1 MRILTKGVDL
11 GFEDKNAEWDKKV
24 NYKDYDILIFNLRD
38 LETNFSS
45 YTDGNS
51 HFVDFPSTEDLRS
64 LVNTEAEIFVVLPQ
78 SQVVEFGG
86 GGFNRPESFNLLS
99 WLPVQYIRLEGETGN
114 TISLKEPFNGLSPWD
129 WYFSGNF
136 EWESWIDWIHTK
148 GASDK
153 EDSTKKLYTDFEK
166 WSSHSQ
172 TIAENRAKEDLAI
185 ELSFKQDEFLD
196 GRFVLIP
203 SREDRNLREFFE
215 GYLSSEDEISVNS
228 EDETPNW
235 LDEYTTRREQEILEE
250 IEELRDKLQ
259 GWKRYRELLYQKESR
274 LEKVVHE
281 ALHEFQIEVQDEI
294 PGKRD
299 GLISFAEEKLILE
312 IHGNSGRI
320 SKNKARQ
327 LQDWVTEAELEQ
339 EMDDV
344 TGLLIINHQCDL
356 DPEERESEIPH
367 NIKKFMKKRDYK
379 LIRTKELFKM
389 VKAYKMG
396 NISSEEVKEKF
407 LSADFEIK
415 IEGVDL

>member
-1 MRILTKGVDL
+1 MNRLL
-11 GFEDKNAEWDKKV
+11 H
-24 NYKDYDILIFNLRD
+24 R
-38 LETNFSS
+38 
-45 YTDGNS
+45 
-51 HFVDFPSTEDLRS
+51 EDLQELDYSS
-64 LVNTEAEIFVVLPQ
+64 LGLVAGLEIHQQLDTGKLFCRCPCTLVQNDVLNRRISRRLRFSQ
-78 SQVVEFGG
+78 S
-86 GGFNRPESFNLLS
+86 
-99 WLPVQYIRLEGETGN
+99 ETG
-114 TISLKEPFNGLSPWD
+114 EV
-129 WYFSGNF
+129 
-136 EWESWIDWIHTK
+136 
-148 GASDK
+148 
-153 EDSTKKLYTDFEK
+153 DS
-166 WSSHSQ
+166 
-172 TIAENRAKEDLAI
+172 A
-185 ELSFKQDEFLD
+185 
-196 GRFVLIP
+196 
-203 SREDRNLREFFE
+203 
-215 GYLSSEDEISVNS
+215 
-228 EDETPNW
+228 
-235 LDEYTTRREQEILEE
+235 
-250 IEELRDKLQ
+250 
-259 GWKRYRELLYQKESR
+259 
-274 LEKVVHE
+274 